1 MLQGEEMNLNKLK
14 KKCVAEFFAQ
24 REGTHKT
31 VEEVGAKFEKKI
43 KKMKCR
49 ILNDKVKLIQDEQEE
64 QQYEQEQP
72 LPGQSKARGFA

>member
-31 VEEVGAKFEKKI
+31 VEEVGAPFEKNISSIFFPKFF
-43 KKMKCR
+43 
-49 ILNDKVKLIQDEQEE
+49 LL
-64 QQYEQEQP
+64 
-72 LPGQSKARGFA
+72 